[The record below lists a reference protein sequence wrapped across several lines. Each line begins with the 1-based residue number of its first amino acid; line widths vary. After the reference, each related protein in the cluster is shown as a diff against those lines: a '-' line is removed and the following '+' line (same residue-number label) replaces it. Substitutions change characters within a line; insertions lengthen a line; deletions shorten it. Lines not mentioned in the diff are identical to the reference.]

1 MFKKLLNSKTNNFT
15 FAAFLIF
22 LSSFLSGFLG
32 LLRDR
37 LLASNFGAGE
47 ILDIYFTAFRL
58 PDFLQAILVG
68 GGITVA
74 FLPIFSQEFEKNKE
88 KALKFGSNVLNVF
101 LVCLIGVSLLLFFL
115 APFLMKFIAPGF
127 NVSQRATTVI
137 LTRIM
142 LLSPIIFGAS
152 AIFSGVL
159 QYFERFFVFSLCPI
173 LYNIGIIFGIL
184 FFVPIFGIKGLAF
197 GVIFGAILHVLIQV
211 PVAKNSGFYYSKILD
226 FKNPMLLKMFCL
238 MAPSIIGSTF
248 LQLNLIVMIAL
259 CSMLIPGS
267 ISIFT
272 FAKNI
277 QGLVSGLIG
286 VPFAVSL
293 FPILSKA
300 WSSNLKEKFSDYFS
314 SGIRQILFL
323 VIPGSVLMFILRA
336 QIVRIILGAG
346 QWGWLETKL
355 TAACLGIFS
364 LAIFACSLI
373 PLFEKTFYS
382 LQDTKTPTKLRLIM
396 VLVNIVLSILFLMI
410 LGPNHHFSNPL
421 AHALNLKDVQ
431 DIRVLAFP
439 LALVIS
445 SLLQSFLLFVIL
457 SKKIIVF
464 EIVQI
469 VAFLKKIIL
478 LSIITG
484 GVVWIVLR
492 PLAVI
497 FPLNT
502 FQNVFLQTLLAGICG
517 LIVYIVGAAILKCP
531 ELKLLKESILKKSPD
546 SITE

>member
-1 MFKKLLNSKTNNFT
+1 MFKKLFNSKTNNFT
-15 FAAFLIF
+15 FAAFLLF
-22 LSSFLSGFLG
+22 TSSFLSGFLG

-37 LLASNFGAGE
+37 LLASKFGAGE

-58 PDFLQAILVG
+58 PDFLQAILVA
-68 GGITVA
+68 GGITAA
-74 FLPIFSQEFEKNKE
+74 FLPIFSREFEKDKK
-88 KALKFGSNVLNVF
+88 KAFRFSSNVLNVF

-115 APFLMKFIAPGF
+115 APYLMKFIAPGF
-127 NVSQRATTVI
+127 NVSQRATTVV

-152 AIFSGVL
+152 AIFSGIL
-159 QYFERFFVFSLCPI
+159 QYFERFFVFSLAPI

-184 FFVPIFGIKGLAF
+184 FFTPVFGIKGLAF
-197 GVIFGAILHVLIQV
+197 GVIFGAFLHVLIQT
-211 PVAKNSGFYYSKILD
+211 PAARNSGFYYSKILD
-226 FKNPMLLKMFCL
+226 FKNPALLKMFSL
-238 MAPSIIGSTF
+238 MAPLVIGSAF
-248 LQLNLIVMIAL
+248 VQLNLIIMIAL

-267 ISIFT
+267 IAIFT

-277 QGLVSGLIG
+277 QGLPLALIG

-293 FPILSKA
+293 FPVLSKA
-300 WSSNLKEKFSDYFS
+300 WNGNLKEKFSSYFS

-323 VIPGSVLMFILRA
+323 TIPSSVLMFILRA

-373 PLFEKTFYS
+373 PFFEKTFYS
-382 LQDTKTPTKLRLIM
+382 LQNTKTPTKLRIIM
-396 VLVNIVLSILFLMI
+396 VLLNIVLCILLLMI
-410 LGPNHHFSNPL
+410 LRPNSHFSNSL
-421 AHALNLKDVQ
+421 AHILNLKDVQ

-445 SLLQSFLLFVIL
+445 SLLQSFLLFIIL
-457 SKKIIVF
+457 NKKIIVF
-464 EIVQI
+464 EIAQVFT
-469 VAFLKKIIL
+469 FLKKIIL
-478 LSIITG
+478 LTIITG
-484 GVVWIVLR
+484 AVVWIVLR

-502 FQNVFLQTLLAGICG
+502 FLGVFMQTFLAGICG
-517 LIVYIVGAAILKCP
+517 AVVYIIGALIIKLSELDNLKN
-531 ELKLLKESILKKSPD
+531 SIFKKSR
-546 SITE
+546 E